1 MIISVIELGN
11 QSGCSVG
18 LNFHKAGN
26 EIAKPSILCLLKE
39 TVGKCDRF
47 SRVIFNGPSPYLLR
61 TALETNNIVLRVFVA
76 VICVEY
82 FV

>member
-39 TVGKCDRF
+39 TVGKC
-47 SRVIFNGPSPYLLR
+47 VIVSLELSLMDLLL
-61 TALETNNIVLRVFVA
+61 TF
-76 VICVEY
+76 
-82 FV
+82 